1 MRITPEHRIDIE
13 SVFKEQKNGYRLL
26 KEAEEV
32 MNELVQGLRT
42 PDDVI
47 AFLNGLEPSSLKF
60 LTSPN
65 PILKWETPI
74 AGLRREEES
83 KKRQKQK

>member
-1 MRITPEHRIDIE
+1 MGEIPKHIIDIE
-13 SVFKEQKNGYRLL
+13 LAFKKQKDRHILL
-26 KEAEEV
+26 QEAKEV
-32 MNELVQGLRT
+32 IRQLVQGLIE
-42 PDDVI
+42 PNGVD
-47 AFLNGLEPSSLKF
+47 AFLNNVPRSSLKF
-60 LTSPN
+60 LITPN